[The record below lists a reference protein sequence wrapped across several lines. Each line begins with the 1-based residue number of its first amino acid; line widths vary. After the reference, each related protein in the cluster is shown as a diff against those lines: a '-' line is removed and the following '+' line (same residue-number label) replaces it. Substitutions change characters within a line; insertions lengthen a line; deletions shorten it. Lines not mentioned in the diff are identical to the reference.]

1 LEPRESAGLFLCA
14 SRSSKTVFG
23 MIAGFSDV
31 KAVQKKRAAGKLVA
45 AVG

>member
-1 LEPRESAGLFLCA
+1 MEPRESAGLFLCA

-31 KAVQKKRAAGKLVA
+31 KAVQKK
-45 AVG
+45 